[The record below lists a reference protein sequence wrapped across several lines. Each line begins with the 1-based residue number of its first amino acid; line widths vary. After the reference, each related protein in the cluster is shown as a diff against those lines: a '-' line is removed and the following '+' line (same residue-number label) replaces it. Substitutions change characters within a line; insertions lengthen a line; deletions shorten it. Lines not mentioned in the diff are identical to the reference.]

1 MKTAQAMKNN
11 LLLEHQLCFRLYSLN
26 KLMGRLYTPV
36 LKELSLTYPQYLVML
51 VLWQNQSGI
60 SVKDLGTQLDLDS
73 GTLSPL
79 LKRLEAQAL
88 LTRSRQAKDERV
100 VIIKLTNKGSDLR
113 AAAEKIPEKM
123 FAKTGLTP
131 DKLQNLNLTLD
142 QLIEKIG
149 N

>member
-1 MKTAQAMKNN
+1 MKTVQAMKNN

-131 DKLQNLNLTLD
+131 DKLQDLNLTLD

>member
-1 MKTAQAMKNN
+1 
-11 LLLEHQLCFRLYSLN
+11 
-26 KLMGRLYTPV
+26 
-36 LKELSLTYPQYLVML
+36 ML

-131 DKLQNLNLTLD
+131 DKLQDLNLTLD

>member
-1 MKTAQAMKNN
+1 
-11 LLLEHQLCFRLYSLN
+11 
-26 KLMGRLYTPV
+26 MGRLYTPV

-60 SVKDLGTQLDLDS
+60 SVKALGTQLDLDS

-79 LKRLEAQAL
+79 LKRLEAQVL
-88 LTRSRQAKDERV
+88 LTRIRQAKDERV

-131 DKLQNLNLTLD
+131 DKLQDLNLTLD